1 MLSVNNVM
9 FSYIMEKVKGIKRG
23 VVRQKLTTFRLD
35 NDNALWLDSQP
46 NKGRYINEL
55 IREDRRKNSV

>member
-1 MLSVNNVM
+1 M
-9 FSYIMEKVKGIKRG
+9 MEKVTGIKRG